1 MTQAPQA
8 LRGADSPWLL
18 TRVWMTVSKDLRP
31 APRNC
36 SWKEMAQR
44 PVIARLSLHPGDV
57 DDMMMRGRDARCRG
71 C

>member
-1 MTQAPQA
+1 
-8 LRGADSPWLL
+8 
-18 TRVWMTVSKDLRP
+18 MTVSKDLRP